1 MSVLDVSPLLDCPGS
16 GFHLAG
22 RPGGIIGAGIGA
34 SRWLLDTSVLHHI
47 ARAPAAPV
55 QWDMAAI
62 LAGIGIAATAEA
74 AAFARRDL
82 AGA

>member
-22 RPGGIIGAGIGA
+22 RPGGIIGAGI
-34 SRWLLDTSVLHHI
+34 
-47 ARAPAAPV
+47 
-55 QWDMAAI
+55 
-62 LAGIGIAATAEA
+62 AATAEA

-82 AGA
+82 VGA